1 MAWWSFMVVSMIFEM
16 YQKASYRRESGRLVF
31 EDVPDRRR
39 PNAVVVFDV
48 LGYQSRDNISPE
60 M

>member
-1 MAWWSFMVVSMIFEM
+1 MSARIFERRED
-16 YQKASYRRESGRLVF
+16 ASYRRESGRFVF
-31 EDVPDRRR
+31 EDVPDWRRT
-39 PNAVVVFDV
+39 NAVVVFDV